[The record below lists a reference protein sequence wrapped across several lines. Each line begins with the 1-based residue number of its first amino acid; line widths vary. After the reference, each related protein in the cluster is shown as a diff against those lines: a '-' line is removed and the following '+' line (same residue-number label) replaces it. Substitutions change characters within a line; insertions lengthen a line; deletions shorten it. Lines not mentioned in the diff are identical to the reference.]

1 MMSSEEIATGTTAAR
16 RTVPTLLYGSLLILS
31 VVVVVAQVRLSGITA
46 AALAFALT
54 GALFTGWAECRA
66 SWSHLRRAL
75 IAPIRTAPSRPHHG
89 MAHLPAEAAA
99 PRREH

>member
-1 MMSSEEIATGTTAAR
+1 MSREEIVTGATAAG

-31 VVVVVAQVRLSGITA
+31 VVVVAAQVRLSGITA

-66 SWSHLRRAL
+66 SWIRLRRAL
-75 IAPIRTAPSRPHHG
+75 IAPTRTALNRPRRG
-89 MAHLPAEAAA
+89 MAHLPTEAAA